1 MLRVYACIAHQHDP
15 YLVALAGVVAVL
27 GSYTAL
33 SLLRHIRALQGHARH
48 LWLGGAALAA
58 GSAIWATHFVAM
70 LAFQQG
76 IEVRYDIVLTA
87 LSLLAAVILTC
98 LGFGIALLR
107 SSRVNQASGGA
118 TVGLGI
124 AAMHY
129 TGMSALQ
136 FPGFLSW
143 DAGLVATSLALGC
156 GFGAASLPF
165 ALTGLGRWSKL
176 AATVLLTLSI
186 CGLHFTGMAA
196 GSITLTAVAALP
208 TSVMSQHWLAINVAG
223 ACFILLLLSASAVQ
237 LGRRDRRQREVE
249 CLNLQ
254 SLADIAM
261 EGLLVCDGDL
271 VIAVNTSFE
280 QMVGRPASSLV
291 GSSVSALFEATQ
303 SAVGLPG
310 STGEHMLLSADGQ
323 QIPVEMMQ
331 KPILYSNRPHR
342 VVAVRDLRERRKA
355 EQETRFLAHHDALT
369 SLANRPAFGLGLDRQ
384 MCEQSRTGEQF
395 ALLALD
401 LDRFKEVNDTMG
413 HGIGDLLLTRV
424 AGRLRATL
432 RETDLIARLGGDE
445 FSILPIP
452 PLMPAEAATLA
463 RQIVE
468 MVCRPY
474 ILDGKIVNIS
484 ASVGV
489 AMAPQ
494 DGGNAVTLMRNADLA
509 LCRAKS
515 DGRNTLRFFEQG
527 MDMRMQHRRTLELEL
542 RHAITH
548 EELEVF
554 YQPLFDV
561 AAQRV
566 RGFEALV
573 RWRHP
578 QRGLIPPGDFITL
591 AEETGL
597 IVALGEHVLN
607 TAVTQAAAWS
617 DETTMAVNLSAV
629 QFAAGGLVGTVK
641 AALAQS
647 RLPPHRLE
655 FEITE
660 GVLLK
665 EGIDTLDTLHALRD
679 LGVRISMDDF
689 GTGYSSLRYLRVFPF
704 DRIKIDRSFVQEML
718 VNAECAAIIWA
729 VIGLGQRLG
738 IATTAEGVE
747 TQEQMTHLQQQG
759 CDVLQGYLIGRP
771 MPAAEA
777 SRFVAV
783 PVAEA
788 A

>member
-1 MLRVYACIAHQHDP
+1 MLRIYACIAHQHDL

-27 GSYTAL
+27 GSHTAL
-33 SLLRHIRALQGHARH
+33 SLLRHIQALQGRARH

-70 LAFQQG
+70 LAFQQDVKVG
-76 IEVRYDIVLTA
+76 YDIELTA
-87 LSLLAAVILTC
+87 LSLLAAVTLTW
-98 LGFGIALLR
+98 LGFWVALMH
-107 SSRVNQASGGA
+107 SSTAYQAVGGA

-129 TGMSALQ
+129 TGMAGLQ
-136 FPGFLSW
+136 FPGFVSW

-165 ALTGLGRWSKL
+165 ALAGLGRWCKL
-176 AATVLLTLSI
+176 TATALLTLSI

-208 TSVMSQHWLAINVAG
+208 SSVMSPGLLAINVAG

-237 LGRRDRRQREVE
+237 LGRRDGRQREVE
-249 CLNLQ
+249 RLNLQ

-261 EGLLVCDGDL
+261 EGLLVCDGNM
-271 VIAVNTSFE
+271 VVAVNTSFE
-280 QMVGRPASSLV
+280 QMVGRPARSLV
-291 GSSVSALFEATQ
+291 GSSIDALFEATQ
-303 SAVGLPG
+303 SAVASPG
-310 STGEHMLLSADGQ
+310 STGEHLLLSADGQ
-323 QIPVEMMQ
+323 HIPVEVMQ

-342 VVAVRDLRERRKA
+342 VVAIRDLRERRKA
-355 EQETRFLAHHDALT
+355 EQEIRFLAHHDALT
-369 SLANRPAFGLGLDRQ
+369 SLANRPAFGLGLDCQVR
-384 MCEQSRTGEQF
+384 EQARTGEQF
-395 ALLALD
+395 TLLALD

-432 RETDLIARLGGDE
+432 RETDLVARLGGDE

-452 PLMPAEAATLA
+452 PMMPAEAATLA
-463 RQIVE
+463 RRIVE
-468 MVCRPY
+468 MLGRPY

-484 ASVGV
+484 VSVGL

-494 DGGNAVTLMRNADLA
+494 DGRDAVALMKNADLA
-509 LCRAKS
+509 LYRAKS
-515 DGRNTLRFFEQG
+515 DGRNTVRFFEQG
-527 MDMRMQHRRTLELEL
+527 MDMKMQHRRTLELEL

-548 EELEVF
+548 DELEVF

-578 QRGLIPPGDFITL
+578 QRGLIPPGDFIPL

-597 IVALGEHVLN
+597 IVAIGEHVLN

-647 RLPPHRLE
+647 RLPAHRLE
-655 FEITE
+655 LEITE

-665 EGIDTLDTLHALRD
+665 EGVDTLEILHALRD

-689 GTGYSSLRYLRVFPF
+689 GTGYSSLCYLRAFPF
-704 DRIKIDRSFVQEML
+704 DRIKIDRSFVQEMM

-738 IATTAEGVE
+738 ITTTAEGVE
-747 TQEQMTHLQQQG
+747 TEEQKTHLQQQG
-759 CDVLQGYLIGRP
+759 CDVLQGYLFGKP

-777 SRFVAV
+777 SRFVAA

>member
-1 MLRVYACIAHQHDP
+1 MLRVYACIAQQHNL

-27 GSYTAL
+27 GSHTAL
-33 SLLRHIRALQGHARH
+33 SLLRHIQALQGRARH
-48 LWLGGAALAA
+48 FWLGGAALAA

-76 IEVRYDIVLTA
+76 IKVGYDIELTV
-87 LSLLAAVILTC
+87 LSLLAAVVLTW
-98 LGFGIALLR
+98 LGFWIALLW
-107 SSRVNQASGGA
+107 SSRVNQAVGGA
-118 TVGLGI
+118 TIGLGI

-129 TGMSALQ
+129 TGMSALR
-136 FPGFLSW
+136 FPGFVSW
-143 DAGLVATSLALGC
+143 DAGLVAMSLALGC
-156 GFGAASLPF
+156 GFGAASLLL
-165 ALTGLGRWSKL
+165 ALAGLGRWSKL
-176 AATVLLTLSI
+176 TAMALLTLSI

-196 GSITLTAVAALP
+196 GSITLTAAAALP
-208 TSVMSQHWLAINVAG
+208 SSVMSPDLLAINVAG
-223 ACFILLLLSASAVQ
+223 ACFLLLLLSAGAVQ
-237 LGRRDRRQREVE
+237 LGRRADRLRETE
-249 CLNLQ
+249 RLNLQ
-254 SLADIAM
+254 SLADIAV
-261 EGLLVCDGDL
+261 EGLLVCDGEM
-271 VIAVNTSFE
+271 VVAVNTSFE
-280 QMVGRPASSLV
+280 QMVGRPASALV
-291 GSSVSALFEATQ
+291 GSSVSALFEPTQ
-303 SAVGLPG
+303 PAAVLPG
-310 STGEHMLLSADGQ
+310 SAGEQVLLSANGE

-331 KPILYSNRPHR
+331 KPILYSGRPHR

-355 EQETRFLAHHDALT
+355 EQEIRFLAHHDALT
-369 SLANRPAFGLGLDRQ
+369 GLANRPAFGLGLDRQ
-384 MCEQSRTGEQF
+384 MHEQARTGEQF
-395 ALLALD
+395 ALLTLD
-401 LDRFKEVNDTMG
+401 LDRFKEVNDAMG
-413 HGIGDLLLTRV
+413 HQVGDLLLARV

-432 RETDLIARLGGDE
+432 RETDLVARLGGDE
-445 FSILPIP
+445 FSILPTP
-452 PLMPAEAATLA
+452 PLMPAEAAILA
-463 RQIVE
+463 RRIVE

-474 ILDGKIVNIS
+474 ILDGKIINIS

-494 DGGNAVTLMRNADLA
+494 DGENAVALMKNADLA
-509 LCRAKS
+509 LYRAKS

-527 MDMRMQHRRTLELEL
+527 MDMQMQQRRTLELEL

-548 EELEVF
+548 EQLEVF

-578 QRGLIPPGDFITL
+578 QRGLIPPGDFIPL

-597 IVALGEHVLN
+597 IVAIGEYVLN

-647 RLPPHRLE
+647 RLPAHRLE
-655 FEITE
+655 LEITE

-665 EGIDTLDTLHALRD
+665 EGIDTLEALHALRN

-689 GTGYSSLRYLRVFPF
+689 GTGYSSLRYLRTFPF
-704 DRIKIDRSFVQEML
+704 DRIKIDRSFVQEMM

-738 IATTAEGVE
+738 VTTTAEGVE
-747 TQEQMTHLQQQG
+747 TEEQMACLQQQG
-759 CDVLQGYLIGRP
+759 CNVLQGYLIGKP

-777 SRFVAV
+777 SRFVAA